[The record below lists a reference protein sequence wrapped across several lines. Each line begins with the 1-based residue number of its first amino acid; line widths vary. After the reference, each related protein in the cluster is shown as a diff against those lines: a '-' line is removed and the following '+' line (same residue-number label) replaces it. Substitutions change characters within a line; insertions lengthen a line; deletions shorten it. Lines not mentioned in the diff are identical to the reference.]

1 MQNKRLRGNRGVPPE
16 RTTRVRRRLVAGVA
30 VVGLAVLAAS
40 APSVYGAPA
49 ELTDAQ
55 HLVTLSNLDQQ
66 TVSLAHDLADER
78 DDVTVYIAGGRAKK
92 DKLAAD
98 RATRVDSDIEEIGTA
113 APAALRH
120 DLATLPSVR
129 RTALTGK
136 STALEANKAYSDLID
151 KVQQTS
157 AQLADRTPPEA
168 AAATRAVV
176 DLGRA
181 VGQASQTRGLLLGA
195 LAVPRPSAT
204 TVYDQA
210 TGTYVQQQ
218 GVAVGADGRTRDGL
232 SAAAQ
237 QARVRELA
245 ALADFDQAADPADQ
259 ESLASTVSGS
269 EVSSAE
275 SYLARLAEQPTL
287 STADQQ
293 TDPAKLGTALSARTD
308 QMRGVEASLA
318 ARQDKRL
325 AALRDDAVTAL
336 ELRIALAGVLF
347 LLTVGVGAA
356 VARTLTRPLAVL
368 RIGAARLSGAPE
380 SEEPI
385 VFTGRND
392 EFAQVVRS
400 INALHSRVLTAG
412 ARADRLAGD
421 HRDLQGGRDRFDAER
436 AMLEAD
442 TAEVTAQLDR
452 LRHTVRA
459 SFVNLSLRSL
469 GLVERQL
476 TVIEGLEEREQDP
489 EALATLFKLDHMATV
504 LRRHS
509 ENLLVLAGTEH
520 GHGQAGGP
528 VPLVDVLRASVSEI
542 ERYERVAIQALP
554 PRSQVAGFAADDI
567 SHLVAELLENATA
580 FSPPEAQVQLSG
592 WLLENGEVMLSVQD
606 EGIGMSPGRRTE
618 LNALLA
624 DPDASRPGAPG
635 DEQSGLG
642 LHVASLL
649 AKRHGV
655 RVELREQKQG
665 GVAAVVVLPSALL
678 PDEPPAAPPHFA
690 PDAGSAPVLNL
701 PGSMAEANSNTIPTR
716 SRYEI
721 GADTHERTADEVDE
735 PTFTM
740 RRPAPVTDP
749 ETAPEP
755 GTVPEREPASD
766 PMSGPGRAAAAPGP
780 ELGPEPSPDPDQDSA
795 AGGVPVG
802 GIPEQGAGRVTDK
815 GLPKRVPK
823 VTKPEGTAPKQRT
836 GSVDAAAL
844 RRRLGGFHQGAK
856 DGRKD
861 VETEISEQRSDVVR
875 TDDAGD
881 SVEEAR
887 S

>member
-1 MQNKRLRGNRGVPPE
+1 MPPE

-30 VVGLAVLAAS
+30 VVGLAVLAA
-40 APSVYGAPA
+40 GAPAVYSASA

-55 HLVTLSNLDQQ
+55 RLVTLSDLDQQ

-92 DKLAAD
+92 DRLAAD
-98 RATRVDSDIEEIGTA
+98 RATRVDSDIEEIGA
-113 APAALRH
+113 SAPAALRH
-120 DLATLPSVR
+120 ELATLPSVR

-136 STALEANKAYSDLID
+136 STALEANKAYSDLIE
-151 KVQQTS
+151 KVQEIS
-157 AQLADRTPPEA
+157 GQLADRTPAED
-168 AAATRAVV
+168 AAATRAVA
-176 DLGRA
+176 DLGQA

-195 LAVPRPSAT
+195 LAVPRPVT
-204 TVYDQA
+204 TSVYDPV
-210 TGTYVQQQ
+210 TGTYVQS
-218 GVAVGADGRTRDGL
+218 GGNGGADGRTRDAL

-245 ALADFDQAADPADQ
+245 ALADFDQAAGPADQ
-259 ESLASTVSGS
+259 ESLASTVSGP
-269 EVSSAE
+269 EVSTAE
-275 SYLARLAEQPTL
+275 SYLSRLADQPTL
-287 STADQQ
+287 SASDLKTNPVKAG
-293 TDPAKLGTALSARTD
+293 AALAARTD
-308 QMRGVEASLA
+308 QMRGVEASLGI
-318 ARQDKRL
+318 RQAKRT

-336 ELRIALAGVLF
+336 ELRIALAGF
-347 LLTVGVGAA
+347 LLLLTIGVGAA

-368 RIGAARLSGAPE
+368 RIGAARLAGAPE

-400 INALHSRVLTAG
+400 INALHTRVVTAD
-412 ARADRLAGD
+412 ARAEALAGD
-421 HRDLQGGRDRFDAER
+421 RRDLRGSRDRFDAER

-442 TAEVTAQLDR
+442 TAEVTARLDR

-459 SFVNLSLRSL
+459 TFVNLSLRSL

-476 TVIEGLEEREQDP
+476 TVIESLEEREQDP

-520 GHGQAGGP
+520 GHGQGAGP

-542 ERYERVAIQALP
+542 ERYERVAIQSLP
-554 PRSQVAGFAADDI
+554 PHAQIAGFAADDI

-580 FSPPEAQVQLSG
+580 FSPPEAHVQLSG

-649 AKRHGV
+649 ARRHGV

-678 PDEPPAAPPHFA
+678 PDGPPVPPPHFVPESGTA
-690 PDAGSAPVLNL
+690 PAISL
-701 PGSMAEANSNTIPTR
+701 PGSMAESNSNTIPTR

-721 GADTHERTADEVDE
+721 GPEAHERTADEVDE

-740 RRPAPVTDP
+740 RRPSPV
-749 ETAPEP
+749 PEP
-755 GTVPEREPASD
+755 EPVPGPAHEPAYR
-766 PMSGPGRAAAAPGP
+766 PGPAAAG
-780 ELGPEPSPDPDQDSA
+780 PDPDPA
-795 AGGVPVG
+795 TG
-802 GIPEQGAGRVTDK
+802 GIPEQGAGRITDK

-823 VTKPEGTAPKQRT
+823 VTKPADTAPKQRT
-836 GSVDAAAL
+836 SRVDAAAL
-844 RRRLGGFHQGAK
+844 RSRLGGFHQGAK

>member
-30 VVGLAVLAAS
+30 VVGLAVLAA
-40 APSVYGAPA
+40 GAPAVYSASA

-55 HLVTLSNLDQQ
+55 RLVTLSDLDQQ

-92 DKLAAD
+92 DRLAAD
-98 RATRVDSDIEEIGTA
+98 RATRVDSDIEEIGA
-113 APAALRH
+113 SAPAALRH
-120 DLATLPSVR
+120 ELATLPSVR

-136 STALEANKAYSDLID
+136 STALEANKAYSDLIE
-151 KVQQTS
+151 KVQEIS
-157 AQLADRTPPEA
+157 GQLADRTPAED
-168 AAATRAVV
+168 AAATRAVA
-176 DLGRA
+176 DLGQA

-195 LAVPRPSAT
+195 LAVPRPVT
-204 TVYDQA
+204 TSVYDPV
-210 TGTYVQQQ
+210 TGTYVQS
-218 GVAVGADGRTRDGL
+218 GGNGGADGRTRDAL

-245 ALADFDQAADPADQ
+245 ALADFDQAAGPADQ
-259 ESLASTVSGS
+259 ESLASTVSGP
-269 EVSSAE
+269 EVSTAE
-275 SYLARLAEQPTL
+275 SYLSRLADQPTL
-287 STADQQ
+287 SASDLKTNPVKAG
-293 TDPAKLGTALSARTD
+293 AALAARTD
-308 QMRGVEASLA
+308 QMRGVEASLGI
-318 ARQDKRL
+318 RQAKRT

-336 ELRIALAGVLF
+336 ELRIALAGF
-347 LLTVGVGAA
+347 LLLLTIGVGAA

-368 RIGAARLSGAPE
+368 RIGAARLAGAPE

-400 INALHSRVLTAG
+400 INALHTRVVTAD
-412 ARADRLAGD
+412 ARAEALAGD
-421 HRDLQGGRDRFDAER
+421 RRDLRGSRDRFDAER

-442 TAEVTAQLDR
+442 TAEVTARLDR

-459 SFVNLSLRSL
+459 TFVNLSLRSL

-476 TVIEGLEEREQDP
+476 TVIESLEEREQDP

-520 GHGQAGGP
+520 GHGQGAGP

-542 ERYERVAIQALP
+542 ERYERVAIQSLP
-554 PRSQVAGFAADDI
+554 PHAQIAGFAADDI

-580 FSPPEAQVQLSG
+580 FSPPEAHVQLSG

-649 AKRHGV
+649 ARRHGV

-678 PDEPPAAPPHFA
+678 PDGPPVPPPHFVPESGTA
-690 PDAGSAPVLNL
+690 PAISL
-701 PGSMAEANSNTIPTR
+701 PGSMAESNSNTIPTR

-721 GADTHERTADEVDE
+721 GPEAHERTADEVDE

-740 RRPAPVTDP
+740 RRPSPV
-749 ETAPEP
+749 PEP
-755 GTVPEREPASD
+755 EPVPGPAHEPAYR
-766 PMSGPGRAAAAPGP
+766 PGPAAAG
-780 ELGPEPSPDPDQDSA
+780 PDPDPA
-795 AGGVPVG
+795 TG
-802 GIPEQGAGRVTDK
+802 GIPEQGAGRITDK

-823 VTKPEGTAPKQRT
+823 VTKPADTAPKQRT
-836 GSVDAAAL
+836 SRVDAAAL
-844 RRRLGGFHQGAK
+844 RSRLGGFHQGAK

>member
-1 MQNKRLRGNRGVPPE
+1 MQNKRLRGNRGAPPE
-16 RTTRVRRRLVAGVA
+16 RTLRVRRRLVTGVA

-40 APSVYGAPA
+40 APAVYGASA

-55 HLVTLSNLDQQ
+55 RLVTLSGLDQQ

-136 STALEANKAYSDLID
+136 STALDANKAYSDLIE
-151 KVQQTS
+151 KVQDTA

-168 AAATRAVV
+168 AAATRAAAG
-176 DLGRA
+176 LGRA
-181 VGQASQTRGLLLGA
+181 VGQAAQTRGLLLGA
-195 LAVPRPSAT
+195 LAVPRPAST
-204 TVYDQA
+204 PVYDPV

-218 GVAVGADGRTRDGL
+218 GVAGGADGRTRDAL

-245 ALADFDQAADPADQ
+245 ALADFDQAAGPDER
-259 ESLASTVSGS
+259 ESLASTVSGP
-269 EVSSAE
+269 EVSSADA
-275 SYLARLAEQPTL
+275 YLARLADQPTL
-287 STADQQ
+287 SAAELR
-293 TDPAKLGTALSARTD
+293 TDPAKAGAALSARVD

-318 ARQDKRL
+318 GRQAKRI
-325 AALRDDAVTAL
+325 AVLRDDAVTAL
-336 ELRIALAGVLF
+336 ELRIALAGF
-347 LLTVGVGAA
+347 LLLLTIGVGAA

-368 RIGAARLSGAPE
+368 RIGAARLAGAPDA
-380 SEEPI
+380 EEPI
-385 VFTGRND
+385 AFTGRND

-400 INALHSRVLTAG
+400 INALHSKVLVAG
-412 ARADRLAGD
+412 ARAESLAGD
-421 HRDLQGGRDRFDAER
+421 QRELRGGRDRFDAER

-442 TAEVTAQLDR
+442 VADVTARLDR
-452 LRHTVRA
+452 LRHTIQA
-459 SFVNLSLRSL
+459 TFVNLSLRSL

-520 GHGQAGGP
+520 SHGHGSGP

-542 ERYERVAIQALP
+542 ERYERVAIQSLP
-554 PRSQVAGFAADDI
+554 PHSQVAGFAADDI

-580 FSPPEAQVQLSG
+580 FSPPDAHVQLSG

-606 EGIGMSPGRRTE
+606 EGIGMSPGRRAE

-655 RVELREQKQG
+655 RIELREQKQG
-665 GVAAVVVLPSALL
+665 GVAAVVVLPGALL
-678 PDEPPAAPPHFA
+678 PDVPPAVPPQFV
-690 PDAGSAPVLNL
+690 PNAGSAPVLNL
-701 PGSMAEANSNTIPTR
+701 PGSVAEANSNTIPAR

-721 GADTHERTADEVDE
+721 GADAHERTADEVDE

-740 RRPAPVTDP
+740 RRPAPVA
-749 ETAPEP
+749 EPEP
-755 GTVPEREPASD
+755 V
-766 PMSGPGRAAAAPGP
+766 SGPAGPAAPAP
-780 ELGPEPSPDPDQDSA
+780 DSA
-795 AGGVPVG
+795 ATGGP
-802 GIPEQGAGRVTDK
+802 PEGAGRITDK
-815 GLPKRVPK
+815 GLPKRVPQ
-823 VTKPEGTAPKQRT
+823 VTRPTGTAPKQRT
-836 GSVDAAAL
+836 GSVDADAL

-861 VETEISEQRSDVVR
+861 VETEISDQRSDDVR

>member
-40 APSVYGAPA
+40 APSVYSASA

-55 HLVTLSNLDQQ
+55 RLVTLSDLDQQ

-92 DKLAAD
+92 DRLAAD
-98 RATRVDSDIEEIGTA
+98 RATRVDSDIEEIGA
-113 APAALRH
+113 SAPADLRH

-129 RTALTGK
+129 RTALTDK
-136 STALEANKAYSDLID
+136 SSALEANKAYSDLIE
-151 KVQQTS
+151 KVQETS
-157 AQLADRTPPEA
+157 GQLADRTPPED
-168 AAATRAVV
+168 AAATRAAA
-176 DLGRA
+176 DLGHA
-181 VGQASQTRGLLLGA
+181 VGEASQTRGLLLGA
-195 LAVPRPSAT
+195 LAVPRPVT
-204 TVYDQA
+204 TSVYDPV
-210 TGTYVQQQ
+210 TGTYVQKSADT
-218 GVAVGADGRTRDGL
+218 GGADGRTRDAL

-259 ESLASTVSGS
+259 ESLASTVSGP
-269 EVSSAE
+269 EVSTAE
-275 SYLARLAEQPTL
+275 GYLSRLADQPTL
-287 STADQQ
+287 SAADLK
-293 TDPAKLGTALSARTD
+293 TNPAKAGAALAARTD

-318 ARQDKRL
+318 TRQAKRI

-336 ELRIALAGVLF
+336 ELRIALAGF
-347 LLTVGVGAA
+347 LLLLTIGVGAA

-368 RIGAARLSGAPE
+368 RIGAARLAGAPE

-400 INALHSRVLTAG
+400 INALHTRVLTAD
-412 ARADRLAGD
+412 ARAEALARD
-421 HRDLQGGRDRFDAER
+421 QRDLRGGRDRFDAER

-442 TAEVTAQLDR
+442 TAEVTARLDR
-452 LRHTVRA
+452 LHHTVRA
-459 SFVNLSLRSL
+459 TFVNLSLRSL

-520 GHGQAGGP
+520 GHGQGSGP

-542 ERYERVAIQALP
+542 ERYERVAIQSLP
-554 PRSQVAGFAADDI
+554 PHAQIAGFAADDI

-580 FSPPEAQVQLSG
+580 FSPPEAHVQLSG
-592 WLLENGEVMLSVQD
+592 WLLESGEVMLSVQD

-665 GVAAVVVLPSALL
+665 GVAAVVVLPGALL
-678 PDEPPAAPPHFA
+678 PDGPPVAPSHFVPDPGAAPVI
-690 PDAGSAPVLNL
+690 SL

-721 GADTHERTADEVDE
+721 EPEAHERTPDEVDE

-740 RRPAPVTDP
+740 RRPV
-749 ETAPEP
+749 PEP
-755 GTVPEREPASD
+755 EPV
-766 PMSGPGRAAAAPGP
+766 PGP
-780 ELGPEPSPDPDQDSA
+780 EPVAEPAYRPGPAAAEPDPEPA
-795 AGGVPVG
+795 AG
-802 GIPEQGAGRVTDK
+802 GIPEQGAGRITDK

-823 VTKPEGTAPKQRT
+823 VTKPAGTAPKQRT

-844 RRRLGGFHQGAK
+844 RSRLGGFHQGAK

-861 VETEISEQRSDVVR
+861 VETEISEQRSDVVP

>member
-1 MQNKRLRGNRGVPPE
+1 MQNKRLRGNGGVAPE
-16 RTTRVRRRLVAGVA
+16 RTTRVRRRLVGGVA

-40 APSVYGAPA
+40 APSVYGASA

-55 HLVTLSNLDQQ
+55 RLVTLSDLDQQ
-66 TVSLAHDLADER
+66 TLSLAHDLADER

-98 RATRVDSDIEEIGTA
+98 RATRVDSDIEEIGPA

-151 KVQQTS
+151 KVQETA
-157 AQLADRTPPEA
+157 AQLADRTPPDA
-168 AAATRAVV
+168 AAATRATV

-181 VGQASQTRGLLLGA
+181 VGQASRTRGLLLGA
-195 LAVPRPSAT
+195 LAVPRPAAT
-204 TVYDQA
+204 TVYDA
-210 TGTYVQQQ
+210 TTGTYVQRQ

-245 ALADFDQAADPADQ
+245 ALADFDQEASPADQ

-275 SYLARLAEQPTL
+275 GYLSRLADQPTL
-287 STADQQ
+287 SAAAQQ
-293 TDPAKLGTALSARTD
+293 TDPAKVGAALGARTD

-318 ARQDKRL
+318 TAQGKRL

-336 ELRIALAGVLF
+336 ELRIALAGVLL
-347 LLTVGVGAA
+347 LLTIGIGAA

-368 RIGAARLSGAPE
+368 RIGAARLAGAPE

-385 VFTGRND
+385 AFTGRND

-400 INALHSRVLTAG
+400 INALHTRVLTAG
-412 ARADRLAGD
+412 ARAERLAGD
-421 HRDLQGGRDRFDAER
+421 QRDLRGGRDRFDAER

-442 TAEVTAQLDR
+442 TADANARADR
-452 LRHTVRA
+452 LHHTIQ
-459 SFVNLSLRSL
+459 STFVNLSLRSL

-489 EALATLFKLDHMATV
+489 EALATLFRLDHMATV

-520 GHGQAGGP
+520 GHGQSAAP

-542 ERYERVAIQALP
+542 ERYERVAIQSLP
-554 PRSQVAGFAADDI
+554 PRSHVAGFAADDI

-580 FSPPEAQVQLSG
+580 FSPPEARVQLSG

-678 PDEPPAAPPHFA
+678 PDEPPAAPSHLVPGAGAA
-690 PDAGSAPVLNL
+690 PALNL
-701 PGSMAEANSNTIPTR
+701 PGSMAEANSNTIPAR

-721 GADTHERTADEVDE
+721 GADSHERTPDEVDE

-740 RRPAPVTDP
+740 RRPVP
-749 ETAPEP
+749 APEP
-755 GTVPEREPASD
+755 TSVTAPTPEPGQGQHPGPAAD
-766 PMSGPGRAAAAPGP
+766 AAPA
-780 ELGPEPSPDPDQDSA
+780 PDPSVA
-795 AGGVPVG
+795 T
-802 GIPEQGAGRVTDK
+802 PEQEAGTTTDK

-823 VTKPEGTAPKQRT
+823 ITRPAGTAPKQRT
-836 GSVDAAAL
+836 ASVDAAAL
-844 RRRLGGFHQGAK
+844 RSRLGGFHQGAK

>member
-1 MQNKRLRGNRGVPPE
+1 MPPE

-30 VVGLAVLAAS
+30 VVGLAVLAA
-40 APSVYGAPA
+40 GAPAVYSASA

-55 HLVTLSNLDQQ
+55 RLVTLSDLDQQ

-92 DKLAAD
+92 DRLAAD
-98 RATRVDSDIEEIGTA
+98 RATRVDSDIEEIGA
-113 APAALRH
+113 SAPAALRH
-120 DLATLPSVR
+120 ELATLPSVR

-136 STALEANKAYSDLID
+136 STALEANKAYSDLIE
-151 KVQQTS
+151 KVQEIS
-157 AQLADRTPPEA
+157 GQLADRTPPED
-168 AAATRAVV
+168 AAATRAVA
-176 DLGRA
+176 DLGQA

-195 LAVPRPSAT
+195 LAVPRPVT
-204 TVYDQA
+204 TSVYDPV
-210 TGTYVQQQ
+210 TGTYVQS
-218 GVAVGADGRTRDGL
+218 GGNGGADGRTRDAL

-245 ALADFDQAADPADQ
+245 ALADFDQAAGPADQ
-259 ESLASTVSGS
+259 ESLASTVSGP
-269 EVSSAE
+269 EVSTAE
-275 SYLARLAEQPTL
+275 SYLSRLADQPTL
-287 STADQQ
+287 SASDLKTNPVKAG
-293 TDPAKLGTALSARTD
+293 AALAARTD
-308 QMRGVEASLA
+308 QMRGVEASLGI
-318 ARQDKRL
+318 RQAKRT

-336 ELRIALAGVLF
+336 ELRIALAGF
-347 LLTVGVGAA
+347 LLLLTIGVGAA

-368 RIGAARLSGAPE
+368 RIGAARLAGAPE

-400 INALHSRVLTAG
+400 INALHTRVVTAD
-412 ARADRLAGD
+412 ARAEALAGD
-421 HRDLQGGRDRFDAER
+421 RRDLRGSRDRFDAER

-442 TAEVTAQLDR
+442 TAEVTARLDR

-459 SFVNLSLRSL
+459 TFVNLSLRSL

-476 TVIEGLEEREQDP
+476 TVIESLEEREQDP

-520 GHGQAGGP
+520 GHGQGAGP

-542 ERYERVAIQALP
+542 ERYERVAIQSLP
-554 PRSQVAGFAADDI
+554 PHAQIAGFAADDI

-580 FSPPEAQVQLSG
+580 FSPPEAHVQLSG

-624 DPDASRPGAPG
+624 NPDASRPGAPG

-649 AKRHGV
+649 ARRHGV

-678 PDEPPAAPPHFA
+678 PDGPPVPPPHFVPESGTA
-690 PDAGSAPVLNL
+690 PAISL
-701 PGSMAEANSNTIPTR
+701 PGSMAESNSNTIPTR

-721 GADTHERTADEVDE
+721 GPEAHERTADEVDE

-740 RRPAPVTDP
+740 RRPSPV
-749 ETAPEP
+749 PEP
-755 GTVPEREPASD
+755 EPVRGPAHEPAYR
-766 PMSGPGRAAAAPGP
+766 PGPAAAG
-780 ELGPEPSPDPDQDSA
+780 PDPDPA
-795 AGGVPVG
+795 TG
-802 GIPEQGAGRVTDK
+802 GIPEQGAGRITDK

-823 VTKPEGTAPKQRT
+823 VTKPADTAPKQRT
-836 GSVDAAAL
+836 SRVDAAAL
-844 RRRLGGFHQGAK
+844 RSRLGGFHQGAK

>member
-30 VVGLAVLAAS
+30 VVGLAVLAA
-40 APSVYGAPA
+40 GAPAVYSASA

-55 HLVTLSNLDQQ
+55 RLVTLSDLDQQ

-92 DKLAAD
+92 DRLAAD
-98 RATRVDSDIEEIGTA
+98 RATRVDSDIEEIGA
-113 APAALRH
+113 SAPAALRH
-120 DLATLPSVR
+120 ELATLPSVR

-136 STALEANKAYSDLID
+136 STALEANKAYSDLIE
-151 KVQQTS
+151 KVQEIS
-157 AQLADRTPPEA
+157 GQLADRTPPED
-168 AAATRAVV
+168 AAATRAVA
-176 DLGRA
+176 DLGQA

-195 LAVPRPSAT
+195 LAVPRPVT
-204 TVYDQA
+204 TSVYDPV
-210 TGTYVQQQ
+210 TGTYVQS
-218 GVAVGADGRTRDGL
+218 GGNGGADGRTRDAL

-245 ALADFDQAADPADQ
+245 ALADFDQAAGPADQ
-259 ESLASTVSGS
+259 ESLASTVSGP
-269 EVSSAE
+269 EVSTAE
-275 SYLARLAEQPTL
+275 SYLSRLADQPTL
-287 STADQQ
+287 SASDLKTNPVKAG
-293 TDPAKLGTALSARTD
+293 AALAARTD
-308 QMRGVEASLA
+308 QMRGVEASLGI
-318 ARQDKRL
+318 RQAKRT

-336 ELRIALAGVLF
+336 ELRIALAGF
-347 LLTVGVGAA
+347 LLLLTIGVGAA

-368 RIGAARLSGAPE
+368 RIGAARLAGAPE

-400 INALHSRVLTAG
+400 INALHTRVVTAD
-412 ARADRLAGD
+412 ARAEALAGD
-421 HRDLQGGRDRFDAER
+421 RRDLRGSRDRFDAER

-442 TAEVTAQLDR
+442 TAEVTARLDR

-459 SFVNLSLRSL
+459 TFVNLSLRSL

-476 TVIEGLEEREQDP
+476 TVIESLEEREQDP

-520 GHGQAGGP
+520 GHGQGAGP

-542 ERYERVAIQALP
+542 ERYERVAIQSLP
-554 PRSQVAGFAADDI
+554 PHAQIAGFAADDI

-580 FSPPEAQVQLSG
+580 FSPPEAHVQLSG

-624 DPDASRPGAPG
+624 NPDASRPGAPG

-649 AKRHGV
+649 ARRHGV

-678 PDEPPAAPPHFA
+678 PDGPPVPPPHFVPESGTA
-690 PDAGSAPVLNL
+690 PAISL
-701 PGSMAEANSNTIPTR
+701 PGSMAESNSNTIPTR

-721 GADTHERTADEVDE
+721 GPEAHERTADEVDE

-740 RRPAPVTDP
+740 RRPSPV
-749 ETAPEP
+749 PEP
-755 GTVPEREPASD
+755 EPVRGPAHEPAYR
-766 PMSGPGRAAAAPGP
+766 PGPAAAG
-780 ELGPEPSPDPDQDSA
+780 PDPDPA
-795 AGGVPVG
+795 TG
-802 GIPEQGAGRVTDK
+802 GIPEQGAGRITDK

-823 VTKPEGTAPKQRT
+823 VTKPADTAPKQRT
-836 GSVDAAAL
+836 SRVDAAAL
-844 RRRLGGFHQGAK
+844 RSRLGGFHQGAK

>member
-1 MQNKRLRGNRGVPPE
+1 MPPE

-30 VVGLAVLAAS
+30 VVGLAVLAA
-40 APSVYGAPA
+40 GAPAVYSASA

-55 HLVTLSNLDQQ
+55 RLVTLSDLDQQ

-92 DKLAAD
+92 DRLAAD
-98 RATRVDSDIEEIGTA
+98 RATRVDSDIEEIGA
-113 APAALRH
+113 SAPAALRH
-120 DLATLPSVR
+120 ELATLPSVR

-136 STALEANKAYSDLID
+136 STALEANKAYSDLIE
-151 KVQQTS
+151 KVQEIS
-157 AQLADRTPPEA
+157 GQLADRTPPED
-168 AAATRAVV
+168 AAATRAVA
-176 DLGRA
+176 DLGQA

-195 LAVPRPSAT
+195 LAVPRPVT
-204 TVYDQA
+204 TSVYDPV
-210 TGTYVQQQ
+210 TGTYVQS
-218 GVAVGADGRTRDGL
+218 GGNGGADGRTRDAL

-245 ALADFDQAADPADQ
+245 ALADFDQAAGPADQ
-259 ESLASTVSGS
+259 ESLASTVSGP
-269 EVSSAE
+269 EVSTAE
-275 SYLARLAEQPTL
+275 SYLSRLADQPTL
-287 STADQQ
+287 SASDLKTNPVKAG
-293 TDPAKLGTALSARTD
+293 AALAARTD
-308 QMRGVEASLA
+308 QMRGVEASLGI
-318 ARQDKRL
+318 RQAKRT

-336 ELRIALAGVLF
+336 ELRIALAGF
-347 LLTVGVGAA
+347 LLLLTIGVGAA

-368 RIGAARLSGAPE
+368 RIGAARLAGAPE

-400 INALHSRVLTAG
+400 INALHTRVVTAD
-412 ARADRLAGD
+412 ARAEALAGD
-421 HRDLQGGRDRFDAER
+421 RRDLRGSRDRFDAER

-442 TAEVTAQLDR
+442 TAEVTARLDR

-459 SFVNLSLRSL
+459 TFVNLSLRSL

-476 TVIEGLEEREQDP
+476 TVIESLEEREQDP

-520 GHGQAGGP
+520 GHGQGAGP

-542 ERYERVAIQALP
+542 ERYERVAIQSLP
-554 PRSQVAGFAADDI
+554 PHAQIAGFAADDI

-580 FSPPEAQVQLSG
+580 FSPPEAHVQLSG

-649 AKRHGV
+649 ARRHGV

-678 PDEPPAAPPHFA
+678 PDGPPVPPPHFVPESGTA
-690 PDAGSAPVLNL
+690 PAISL
-701 PGSMAEANSNTIPTR
+701 PGSMAESNSNTIPTR

-721 GADTHERTADEVDE
+721 GPEAHERTADEVDE

-740 RRPAPVTDP
+740 RRPSPV
-749 ETAPEP
+749 PEP
-755 GTVPEREPASD
+755 EPVPGPAHEPAYR
-766 PMSGPGRAAAAPGP
+766 PGPAAAG
-780 ELGPEPSPDPDQDSA
+780 PDPDPA
-795 AGGVPVG
+795 TG
-802 GIPEQGAGRVTDK
+802 GIPEQGAGRITDK

-823 VTKPEGTAPKQRT
+823 VTKPADTAPKQRT
-836 GSVDAAAL
+836 SRVDAAAL
-844 RRRLGGFHQGAK
+844 RSRLGGFHQGAK

>member
-1 MQNKRLRGNRGVPPE
+1 MQNKRLRGNRGAPPE
-16 RTTRVRRRLVAGVA
+16 RTVRVRRRLVAGVA

-40 APSVYGAPA
+40 APAVYSASA

-55 HLVTLSNLDQQ
+55 RLVTLGDLDRQ

-98 RATRVDSDIEEIGTA
+98 RATRVDSDIAEIGAA

-136 STALEANKAYSDLID
+136 STALEANKAYSDLIE
-151 KVQQTS
+151 KVQETS
-157 AQLADRTPPEA
+157 DQLADRTPPEA
-168 AAATRAVV
+168 AAATRAGV
-176 DLGRA
+176 DLGHA

-195 LAVPRPSAT
+195 LAVPRPASAP
-204 TVYDQA
+204 VYDPV
-210 TGTYVQQQ
+210 TGTYVQQP
-218 GVAVGADGRTRDGL
+218 GDTGGEGGRTRDGL

-259 ESLASTVSGS
+259 ESLASTVSGP
-269 EVSSAE
+269 EVSTAE
-275 SYLARLAEQPTL
+275 AYLAHLADRPTL
-287 STADQQ
+287 SAADLK
-293 TDPAKLGTALSARTD
+293 TDPAKLGAALGARTD

-318 ARQDKRL
+318 TRQAKRL

-336 ELRIALAGVLF
+336 ELRIALAGVLL
-347 LLTVGVGAA
+347 LLTIGVGAA

-368 RIGAARLSGAPE
+368 RIGAARLAGAPE

-385 VFTGRND
+385 AFTGRND

-400 INALHSRVLTAG
+400 INALHSRVLAAG
-412 ARADRLAGD
+412 ARADALAGD
-421 HRDLQGGRDRFDAER
+421 ERELRGGRDRFDAER

-442 TAEVTAQLDR
+442 TAEVTARLDR
-452 LRHTVRA
+452 LRHTVQA
-459 SFVNLSLRSL
+459 TFVNLSLRSL
-469 GLVERQL
+469 GLIERQL
-476 TVIEGLEEREQDP
+476 TIIEGLEEREQDP
-489 EALATLFKLDHMATV
+489 EALATLFKLDHLATV
-504 LRRHS
+504 LRRHG

-520 GHGQAGGP
+520 GPGQSGGP

-542 ERYERVAIQALP
+542 ERYERVAIQSLP
-554 PRSQVAGFAADDI
+554 PHSLVVGFAADDI

-580 FSPPEAQVQLSG
+580 FSPPEAHVQLSG

-624 DPDASRPGAPG
+624 DPEASRPGAPG

-655 RVELREQKQG
+655 RIELREQKQG

-678 PDEPPAAPPHFA
+678 PDEPPVTPAHFV
-690 PDAGSAPVLNL
+690 PDAGSAPGISL
-701 PGSMAEANSNTIPTR
+701 PGSAAEANSNTIPTR

-721 GADTHERTADEVDE
+721 GADAHERTPDEVDE
-735 PTFTM
+735 PTFMM
-740 RRPAPVTDP
+740 RRPSPVAEP
-749 ETAPEP
+749 EPAPEP
-755 GTVPEREPASD
+755 VRQP
-766 PMSGPGRAAAAPGP
+766 GPAAAEPGP
-780 ELGPEPSPDPDQDSA
+780 DPA
-795 AGGVPVG
+795 TGGV
-802 GIPEQGAGRVTDK
+802 PEQGAGRITDK

-823 VTKPEGTAPKQRT
+823 VTKPTGTAPKQRT
-836 GSVDAAAL
+836 GGVDAAAL
-844 RRRLGGFHQGAK
+844 RSRLGGFHQGAK

-861 VETEISEQRSDVVR
+861 VETEISEQRSDVVP
-875 TDDAGD
+875 TDDTGD

>member
-30 VVGLAVLAAS
+30 VVGLAVLAA
-40 APSVYGAPA
+40 GAPAVYSASA

-55 HLVTLSNLDQQ
+55 RLVTLSDLDQQ

-92 DKLAAD
+92 DRLAAD
-98 RATRVDSDIEEIGTA
+98 RATRVDSDIEEIGA
-113 APAALRH
+113 SAPAALRH
-120 DLATLPSVR
+120 ELATLPSVR

-136 STALEANKAYSDLID
+136 STALEANKAYSDLIE
-151 KVQQTS
+151 KVQEIS
-157 AQLADRTPPEA
+157 GQLADRTPPED
-168 AAATRAVV
+168 AAATRAVA
-176 DLGRA
+176 DLGQA

-195 LAVPRPSAT
+195 LAVPRPVT
-204 TVYDQA
+204 TSVYDPV
-210 TGTYVQQQ
+210 TGTYVQS
-218 GVAVGADGRTRDGL
+218 GGNGGADGRTRDAL

-245 ALADFDQAADPADQ
+245 ALADFDQAAGPADQ
-259 ESLASTVSGS
+259 ESLASTVSGP
-269 EVSSAE
+269 EVSTAE
-275 SYLARLAEQPTL
+275 SYLSRLADQPTL
-287 STADQQ
+287 SASDLKTNPVKAG
-293 TDPAKLGTALSARTD
+293 AALAARTD
-308 QMRGVEASLA
+308 QMRGVEASLGI
-318 ARQDKRL
+318 RQAKRT

-336 ELRIALAGVLF
+336 ELRIALAGF
-347 LLTVGVGAA
+347 LLLLTIGVGAA

-368 RIGAARLSGAPE
+368 RIGAARLAGAPE

-400 INALHSRVLTAG
+400 INALHTRVVTAD
-412 ARADRLAGD
+412 ARAEALAGD
-421 HRDLQGGRDRFDAER
+421 RRDLRGSRDRFDAER

-442 TAEVTAQLDR
+442 TAEVTARLDR

-459 SFVNLSLRSL
+459 TFVNLSLRSL

-476 TVIEGLEEREQDP
+476 TVIESLEEREQDP

-520 GHGQAGGP
+520 GHGQGAGP

-542 ERYERVAIQALP
+542 ERYERVAIQSLP
-554 PRSQVAGFAADDI
+554 PHAQIAGFAADDI

-580 FSPPEAQVQLSG
+580 FSPPEAHVQLSG

-649 AKRHGV
+649 ARRHGV

-678 PDEPPAAPPHFA
+678 PDGPPVPPPHFVPESGTA
-690 PDAGSAPVLNL
+690 PAISL
-701 PGSMAEANSNTIPTR
+701 PGSMAESNSNTIPTR

-721 GADTHERTADEVDE
+721 GPEAHERTADEVDE

-740 RRPAPVTDP
+740 RRPSPV
-749 ETAPEP
+749 PEP
-755 GTVPEREPASD
+755 EPVPGPAHEPAYR
-766 PMSGPGRAAAAPGP
+766 PGPAAAG
-780 ELGPEPSPDPDQDSA
+780 PDPDPA
-795 AGGVPVG
+795 TG
-802 GIPEQGAGRVTDK
+802 GIPEQGAGRITDK

-823 VTKPEGTAPKQRT
+823 VTKPADTAPKQRT
-836 GSVDAAAL
+836 SRVDAAAL
-844 RRRLGGFHQGAK
+844 RSRLGGFHQGAK